1 MQASSEKT
9 RKASDI
15 SLETAEKA
23 AAVAAQQYDTLRT
36 QEQEAQAQVKTL
48 RDQLAS
54 MRSSKFKATQL
65 LTRSTLHTSWH
76 LPHL

>member
-1 MQASSEKT
+1 MLQASSEKT

-23 AAVAAQQYDTLRT
+23 AAVAAQQFDALRA

-48 RDQLAS
+48 RERLAS
-54 MRSSKFKATQL
+54 MRSSKFKANEL
-65 LTRSTLHTSWH
+65 LTR
-76 LPHL
+76 